1 MPKLKAKA
9 VKALYQRRDG
19 GAHFISSN
27 ILAAGSNFSD
37 LNNEFF
43 INLCGDDEFCDETPD
58 DTDNINIEDLVDGDV
73 AILKDLVDEGFR
85 DTSPRAPG
93 QHSARFCETGE
104 STLPSLYGGLSD
116 QS

>member
-58 DTDNINIEDLVDGDV
+58 DTDNINIEDLVDDGDV
-73 AILKDLVDEGFR
+73 AILKDLVDE
-85 DTSPRAPG
+85 DPLSNESILEACPRAPG
-93 QHSARFCETGE
+93 QQEDKLKKSFKVC
-104 STLPSLYGGLSD
+104 
-116 QS
+116 